1 MIKQIKVNP
10 SNEPYYT
17 EDFIKGFECGT
28 KAQFD
33 ADKEEFINRIK
44 EIREEIYEESHAV
57 DDWYS
62 AIDLDDAFKI
72 LDKLI
77 AEVEKIN
84 E

>member
-1 MIKQIKVNP
+1 MKQIKVNQ
-10 SNEPYYT
+10 SNKQYYSD
-17 EDFIKGFECGT
+17 DFIKGFECGT

-44 EIREEIYEESHAV
+44 EIREEMYEESHAV

-62 AIDLDDAFKI
+62 AINLDDAFEI

-77 AEVEKIN
+77 AEVENMN

>member
-1 MIKQIKVNP
+1 MKQIKVNQ
-10 SNEPYYT
+10 SNKQYYSD
-17 EDFIKGFECGT
+17 DFIKGFECGT

-44 EIREEIYEESHAV
+44 EIREEMYEESHAV

-62 AIDLDDAFKI
+62 AIDLEDAFEI

-77 AEVEKIN
+77 TEMEKTN
-84 E
+84 G

>member
-1 MIKQIKVNP
+1 MKQIKVNP
-10 SNEPYYT
+10 SNKQYYS

-33 ADKEEFINRIK
+33 ADKEEMINKIKDIK
-44 EIREEIYEESHAV
+44 EEMYEASHAV

-62 AIDLDDAFKI
+62 AIDLEEAFEI

-77 AEVEKIN
+77 TEVENTN

>member
-1 MIKQIKVNP
+1 MKQIKVNP
-10 SNEPYYT
+10 SNKTYYS

-33 ADKEEFINRIK
+33 EDKEEFINRIR
-44 EIREEIYEESHAV
+44 ELREEMYEESHAV

-62 AIDLDDAFKI
+62 AIDLEDAFEI

-77 AEVEKIN
+77 TEMEG
-84 E
+84 

>member
-1 MIKQIKVNP
+1 MKQIKVNP

-17 EDFIKGFECGT
+17 EDFIKGFEYGT

-44 EIREEIYEESHAV
+44 EIREEMYEESHAV
-57 DDWYS
+57 DDWDS

-77 AEVEKIN
+77 TEVEK
-84 E
+84 